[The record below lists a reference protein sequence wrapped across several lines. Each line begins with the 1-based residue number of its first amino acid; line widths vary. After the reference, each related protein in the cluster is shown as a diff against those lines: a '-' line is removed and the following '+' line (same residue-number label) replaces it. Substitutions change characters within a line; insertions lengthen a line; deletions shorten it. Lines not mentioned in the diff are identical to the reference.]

1 MAFVGIATI
10 VGIGEVVVKFDVN
23 AGSKKKLDFVKVSIP
38 SKFYFKLFKL
48 FVVVVD
54 LFTFYAFKNV
64 VFPRTIIYIKIA
76 ISVRQRAVSFTKIAV
91 IHEMITNGM
100 YATSGIVI
108 MVIIIVM
115 VIIIG
120 ITTRAFSRR
129 YGLK

>member
-10 VGIGEVVVKFDVN
+10 VGIGEVVVKFNVN
-23 AGSKKKLDFVKVSIP
+23 AGSKKKLDFVKVMIP
-38 SKFYFKLFKL
+38 SKFYKFFKL

-76 ISVRQRAVSFTKIAV
+76 ISVRQRAVSLTKIAL
-91 IHEMITNGM
+91 IHAMITTDM
-100 YATSGIVI
+100 YMTSGIVI
-108 MVIIIVM
+108 VFSVIIIVTL
-115 VIIIG
+115 IR